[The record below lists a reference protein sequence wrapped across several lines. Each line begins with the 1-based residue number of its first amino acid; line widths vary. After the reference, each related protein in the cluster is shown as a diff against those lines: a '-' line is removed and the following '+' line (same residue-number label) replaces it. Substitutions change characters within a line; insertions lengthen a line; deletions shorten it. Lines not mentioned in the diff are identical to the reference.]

1 MFVYYGEHMFARAA
15 VIIALLAVA
24 VAYGARTSDSAG
36 HEQTYV
42 VRVGDTL
49 WSIAASHYGGDRRE
63 AVWRLQDRNHLAG
76 TLVTPGE
83 KLVLP

>member
-1 MFVYYGEHMFARAA
+1 MFARAA
-15 VIIALLAVA
+15 VIVALLALA
-24 VAYGARTSDSAG
+24 VAYSARSSISAG

-49 WSIAASHYGGDRRE
+49 WTIAVSHYGGDPRE

-83 KLVLP
+83 RLVLP

>member
-1 MFVYYGEHMFARAA
+1 MFVRAA
-15 VIIALLAVA
+15 AILALLAVA
-24 VAYGARTSDSAG
+24 LAYGAHTSDSAG
-36 HEQTYV
+36 HEQTYF

-49 WSIAASHYGGDRRE
+49 WSIAASHYDGDPRE

-83 KLVLP
+83 RLVLP

>member
-1 MFVYYGEHMFARAA
+1 MIV
-15 VIIALLAVA
+15 ALLALA
-24 VAYGARTSDSAG
+24 VAYSARSSISAG

-49 WSIAASHYGGDRRE
+49 WTIAASHYGGDPRE

-83 KLVLP
+83 RLVVP